1 MVATR
6 ATVRVAR
13 SRLLAHKHYLL
24 TRKRLM
30 LDTLRRIV
38 QEVNGARSLDA
49 ALATMVRRIRKAMR
63 TDVCSIYLFD
73 RERDRLVLMDTI
85 GLRTQAV
92 GVVTLGLGEG
102 LVGLVGQR
110 EEPLN
115 LEDAPA
121 HPQFRYFVETGEERF
136 SSFLGVPIIHQRRM
150 LGVLVVQQQEKRRFD
165 EGDEAFLVTMAAQL
179 AGVLAHALVSGTL
192 NRRAEPDGQAMFSG
206 VAASPGMA
214 IGEVVVISP
223 PADLDS
229 VPDLIPTDPDAEVAH
244 LHAALAHVR
253 EDIREAGAR
262 LASRISAQE
271 LALFDVYQQMLGDAA
286 LGNEVEKRIREGQW
300 APGALADVVRRH
312 TQYLERVD
320 DGYLRE
326 RAADIRDLGRRVLA
340 HLQEGAD
347 RTPSAYPE
355 RAILV
360 GDEISAATLG
370 ELPKERLVAL
380 VSVRGSSNSHVAIL
394 ARAMGIPTVL
404 GMVDLP
410 LPRING
416 AKAILDGHRGRLFLR
431 PEPQLAQRYER
442 LIKEEQALAE
452 VLEHEQHLPSETSD
466 GYSMPLMVNT
476 GLAVDAVAQLKPRVS
491 GVGLY
496 RTEVPFMMNERFPSE
511 QEQTRLYH
519 EQLASFAPLPVV
531 MRTLDIGGDKDLPY
545 FPINEANPFL
555 GWRGIRVTLDHPEV
569 LMVQMRAMLMA
580 SRELDNLR
588 ILLPMITSVDE
599 VDTALRLLARARQ
612 ELAEDGI
619 ETASPKVGVMIEVP
633 ATLYQL
639 SALAERVDFFSIGSN
654 DLTQY
659 LLAVDRNN
667 ARVASLYDACHPAV
681 LNALSRLAEESQ
693 TLGVPASVCG
703 ELAGDPSGA
712 LLLMGMGFD
721 ALSMNAPSLPRVR
734 AAIRRVSLDDA
745 RALVSETLALPTTAV
760 VRAHLRQRLS
770 DWQIA
775 HLLPPQD

>member
-1 MVATR
+1 
-6 ATVRVAR
+6 
-13 SRLLAHKHYLL
+13 
-24 TRKRLM
+24 M

-92 GVVTLGLGEG
+92 GVVALELGEG

-121 HPQFRYFVETGEERF
+121 HPHFRYFAETGEERF

-179 AGVLAHALVSGTL
+179 AGVLAHAIVSGAL
-192 NRRAEPDGQAMFSG
+192 SRRAETDGQAMFSG

-214 IGEVVVISP
+214 IGEIVVIAP
-223 PADLDS
+223 PADLDG
-229 VPDLIPTDPDAEVAH
+229 VPDLIPTDTEAEVAH
-244 LHAALAHVR
+244 LHAAIARVR
-253 EDIREAGAR
+253 EEIRDAGAR

-271 LALFDVYQQMLGDAA
+271 LALFDAYQQMLGDAA

-340 HLQEGAD
+340 HLQEDNA
-347 RTPSAYPE
+347 RKPMRYPDNT
-355 RAILV
+355 ILV

-370 ELPKERLVAL
+370 ELPKENLAAL

-404 GMVDLP
+404 GMVDVP

-416 AKAILDGHRGRLFLR
+416 AKAILDGHRGTLFVR
-431 PEPQLAQRYER
+431 PEPQLTKRYAR
-442 LIKEEQALAE
+442 LIREEKALSD
-452 VLEHEQHLPSETSD
+452 VLEHEQHLPSETPD
-466 GYSMPLMVNT
+466 GHAMPLLVNT
-476 GLAVDAVAQLKPRVS
+476 GLIVDAVAQLKPRVS

-511 QEQTRLYH
+511 QEQTRLYQ

-569 LMVQMRAMLMA
+569 LMVQLRAMLLA
-580 SRELDNLR
+580 SRGLDNLR
-588 ILLPMITSVDE
+588 LLLPMITSIDE
-599 VDTALRLLARARQ
+599 VDTTLRLLARARD

-619 ETASPKVGVMIEVP
+619 EVALPQVGVMIEVP

-639 SALAERVDFFSIGSN
+639 AALAERVDFFSVGSN

-681 LNALSRLAEESQ
+681 LSALARLAEESRA
-693 TLGVPASVCG
+693 LGIPTSVCG
-703 ELAGDPSGA
+703 ELAGDPAGA

-721 ALSMNAPSLPRVR
+721 ALSMNAPSLSRVR
-734 AAIRRVSLDDA
+734 AAIRRVPLDEA
-745 RALVSETLALPTTAV
+745 RELVGETLTLPTAAV

-770 DWQIA
+770 DWQIG

>member
-1 MVATR
+1 
-6 ATVRVAR
+6 
-13 SRLLAHKHYLL
+13 
-24 TRKRLM
+24 M

-92 GVVTLGLGEG
+92 GVVTLRLGEG

-110 EEPLN
+110 EEALN
-115 LEDAPA
+115 LEDAPS

-192 NRRAEPDGQAMFSG
+192 NRRAQPDGQAMFSG

-214 IGEVVVISP
+214 IGEIVVIAP

-229 VPDLIPTDPDAEVAH
+229 VPDLIPTDPDAEVTR

-253 EDIREAGAR
+253 EDIRKAGAR
-262 LASRISAQE
+262 LASRISTQE

-326 RAADIRDLGRRVLA
+326 RATDIRDLGRRVLA
-340 HLQEGAD
+340 HLQEGNEM
-347 RTPSAYPE
+347 TPSTYPDN
-355 RAILV
+355 AILV

-370 ELPKERLVAL
+370 ELPRGRLAAL
-380 VSVRGSSNSHVAIL
+380 VSIRGSSNSHVAIL

-416 AKAILDGHRGRLFLR
+416 AKAILDGHRGRLFVR
-431 PEPQLAQRYER
+431 PDAQLAKRYER
-442 LIKEEQALAE
+442 LIKEELALAE

-466 GYSMPLMVNT
+466 GHNMPLMVNT

-612 ELAEDGI
+612 ELAEIGI
-619 ETASPKVGVMIEVP
+619 EVASPKVGVMIEVP

-639 SALAERVDFFSIGSN
+639 AALADRVDFFSVGSN

-667 ARVASLYDACHPAV
+667 ARVSGLYDACHPAV
-681 LNALSRLAEESQ
+681 LNALARLAEESRQ
-693 TLGVPASVCG
+693 LGVPASVCG

-734 AAIRRVSLDDA
+734 AAIRRVSIGDA
-745 RALVSETLALPTTAV
+745 RSLVSETLSLPTTAA
-760 VRAHLRQRLS
+760 VRAHLRQRLN
-770 DWQIA
+770 DWQIG